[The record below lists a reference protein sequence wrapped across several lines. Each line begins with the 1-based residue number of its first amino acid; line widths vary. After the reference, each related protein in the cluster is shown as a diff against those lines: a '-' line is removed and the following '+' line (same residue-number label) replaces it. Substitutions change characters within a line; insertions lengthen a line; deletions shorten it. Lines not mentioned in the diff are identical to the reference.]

1 MQLTRP
7 SCLFNPNAKS
17 QQSSVTRCFVRP
29 VHIQGAFRY
38 SGGMAAKNKSPPD
51 VQEIFG
57 LHVEGSKQR
66 DQLLEQVRALQSA
79 GKIREARKRL
89 KAADQIQQCLHA
101 LETECRHPN
110 KTRDKRFGKD

>member
-1 MQLTRP
+1 
-7 SCLFNPNAKS
+7 
-17 QQSSVTRCFVRP
+17 
-29 VHIQGAFRY
+29 
-38 SGGMAAKNKSPPD
+38 MAAKNKRPPD

-57 LHVEGSKQR
+57 LHVEGSRRR
-66 DQLLEQVRALQSA
+66 DNLLKEVRALQSA